1 MSTANPTTRAEV
13 DASVR
18 DVLQTALERP
28 VPPGAPVSRANE
40 ARWDSVRH
48 IEILFM
54 LEDALGIT
62 FDEAELG
69 ALDSVDAIVE
79 RAAAHLGV

>member
-1 MSTANPTTRAEV
+1 MTRAQV
-13 DASVR
+13 DATVR

-28 VPPGAPVSRANE
+28 VPPGENVSRAGE

-62 FDEAELG
+62 FEEDELAG
-69 ALDSVDAIVE
+69 LDSVNAIVE
-79 RAAAHLGV
+79 RAAARLGV